1 MHELYVGCGGWQY
14 FQVSGPK
21 LPQYASIFNFVEV
34 NQSFYAIPSI
44 QQCIS
49 WKRAT
54 EGKAFRLAVKCNRR
68 ITHDLLLE
76 PEEENFVLMKEM
88 HKVCNALDAIAL
100 VFQTPHFK
108 LTSSKLSRIDEF
120 FEQVQQGDLQ
130 LVWELRGDLS
140 STSSEVQE
148 ALTRLLIKYEITH
161 GVDFSKPTRPLHVS
175 SLGYSRIFGKGK
187 KNMWQF
193 SDPEII
199 QLNKRVQVLLKDIPV
214 ALSFHT
220 MRMEIDAARLKS
232 YHQDLTLLP
241 TSTSIGLKA
250 FMERIEEFDRFPIAR
265 RELLEAH
272 GWKIF
277 DLTKKIRPR
286 MVQILDQLPNKTYE
300 SYQDIQKEVGKIIP
314 SSTGTQEI
322 SAFL

>member
-21 LPQYASIFNFVEV
+21 LPQYASIFNFVEI
-34 NQSFYAIPSI
+34 NRTFYAIPSKE
-44 QQCIS
+44 QYMS
-49 WKRAT
+49 WKRAIK
-54 EGKAFRLAVKCNRR
+54 GKPFRFAVKCNRR

-88 HKVCNALDAIAL
+88 NKVCNTLDAIAL
-100 VFQTPHFK
+100 VFQTPQFK

-120 FEQVQQGDLQ
+120 FEQVHQGDLQ

-140 STSSEVQE
+140 STSLQVQD
-148 ALTRLLIKYEITH
+148 ALIKLLIKHEITH
-161 GVDFSKPTRPLHVS
+161 CVDFSKPRQPIHVS

-199 QLNKRVQVLLKDIPV
+199 QIDKRAQVLLKDIPV

-220 MRMEIDAARLKS
+220 MRMEIDAARLKA

-241 TSTSIGLKA
+241 TSTSIGIKA
-250 FMERIEEFDRFPIAR
+250 FMERIEEFDHFPIAK

-300 SYQDIQKEVGKIIP
+300 SHKAIQKEVRKIIP
-314 SSTGTQEI
+314 ASTGYQEI
-322 SAFL
+322 